1 MLSSSIRT
9 GFAATLGLVS
19 LLVASS
25 SLGTLAFDETGSTG
39 SITITKHATDAA
51 KAFSG
56 GDWAKA
62 RDEYRTAISLSPDTI
77 EFYYGLYDVCTHSR
91 EWDQVA
97 FALEK
102 IFALDPG
109 KKKQLGAEYGEA
121 LTNLARYDEAIPVL
135 KQALVDAN
143 TPMPKFVPPTIIA
156 PPAEKTPPK
165 PATTSTT
172 GTTTG
177 TATTGT
183 TTGTV
188 AMGTVTSADDILLPG
203 GAFKALR
210 RDPEKAVTVENGSLA
225 SFAKAFETAVPRSEC
240 VLLATY
246 EGYTHS
252 PDISYFHPPIARYRI
267 QKYLKGPPLNKDL
280 PLRYEF
286 HDRSEGTAAPKG
298 WKFEESIMPKKGSEW
313 LIFIKNGL
321 PRDGAFDTYM
331 GNYGRQEANEDNLN
345 HVYSLLEGSANR

>member
-1 MLSSSIRT
+1 MLSSLFRT
-9 GFAATLGLVS
+9 RLAATLGFIGLFAATS
-19 LLVASS
+19 C
-25 SLGTLAFDETGSTG
+25 LGTLAFDETGSTG

-102 IFALDPG
+102 IFVLDPG

-156 PPAEKTPPK
+156 PPAEKATPK
-165 PATTSTT
+165 PASSTATSTGTVATTSTT
-172 GTTTG
+172 TS
-177 TATTGT
+177 
-183 TTGTV
+183 TV
-188 AMGTVTSADDILLPG
+188 AMGTVTNADDILLPG
-203 GAFKALR
+203 GAFAKLR
-210 RDPEKAVTVENGSLA
+210 NPEWKAVTVENGSLA
-225 SFAKAFETAVPRSEC
+225 SFAKTFETAVPRSEC
-240 VLLATY
+240 ILIATY

-252 PDISYFHPPIARYRI
+252 PDISYFHPPITKYRI
-267 QKYLKGPPLNKDL
+267 QKYLKGPPLNKEL

-298 WKFEESIMPKKGSEW
+298 WKFDEKTVMPEKGSEW

>member
-1 MLSSSIRT
+1 MLSSPFRT
-9 GFAATLGLVS
+9 SLATTLGFVS
-19 LLVASS
+19 LFVASS
-25 SLGTLAFDETGSTG
+25 FLGTLAFDETGSTG

-102 IFALDPG
+102 IFELDPT

-156 PPAEKTPPK
+156 PPAEKPSQKPPST
-165 PATTSTT
+165 PATTGT
-172 GTTTG
+172 GTTT
-177 TATTGT
+177 TTGAAP
-183 TTGTV
+183 V
-188 AMGTVTSADDILLPG
+188 GTVTSADDILLPG
-203 GAFKALR
+203 GAFAKLR
-210 RDPEKAVTVENGSLA
+210 RPEEKAVTIENGSLA
-225 SFAKAFETAVPRSEC
+225 KFAKTFETAAPRSEC
-240 VLLATY
+240 ILIATY

-252 PDISYFHPPIARYRI
+252 PDISYYHPPIAKYRI

-280 PLRYEF
+280 PLRFEF
-286 HDRSEGTAAPKG
+286 HDRSEGTEAPKG
-298 WKFEESIMPKKGSEW
+298 WKFDDKTVMPAKGSEW

-331 GNYGRQEANEDNLN
+331 GNYGRQEANEENLN

>member
-1 MLSSSIRT
+1 MLSAPLRT
-9 GFAATLGLVS
+9 KVAAALGLAS
-19 LLVASS
+19 LFIASS
-25 SLGTLAFDETGSTG
+25 CLCSLAFDETGSTG

-51 KAFSG
+51 RAFSG
-56 GDWAKA
+56 GDWGKA
-62 RDEYRTAISLSPDTI
+62 RDEYRTAISLSPDTV

-102 IFALDPG
+102 IFLLEPN

-121 LTNLARYDEAIPVL
+121 LCNLGRYDEAIPVL

-143 TPMPKFVPPTIIA
+143 TPMPKFDFKITA
-156 PPAEKTPPK
+156 PPPEKTPPK
-165 PATTSTT
+165 ATTTTTT
-172 GTTTG
+172 GTTT
-177 TATTGT
+177 AVSTGT
-183 TTGTV
+183 TTGAV
-188 AMGTVTSADDILLPG
+188 AMGTVTNADDILLPG
-203 GAFKALR
+203 GAFAKLHQAEWK
-210 RDPEKAVTVENGSLA
+210 PVTVENGSLA
-225 SFAKAFETAVPRSEC
+225 QFAKTFETAVHSEC
-240 VLLATY
+240 ILIATY

-252 PDISYFHPPIARYRI
+252 PDISYFHPPIAKYRI

-286 HDRSEGTAAPKG
+286 HDRSEGTTAPKG
-298 WKFEESIMPKKGSEW
+298 WKFGDSVMPKKGSDW

-331 GNYGRQEANEDNLN
+331 GNYGRQEANEENLN
-345 HVYSLLEGSANR
+345 HVYSLLEGSSNR